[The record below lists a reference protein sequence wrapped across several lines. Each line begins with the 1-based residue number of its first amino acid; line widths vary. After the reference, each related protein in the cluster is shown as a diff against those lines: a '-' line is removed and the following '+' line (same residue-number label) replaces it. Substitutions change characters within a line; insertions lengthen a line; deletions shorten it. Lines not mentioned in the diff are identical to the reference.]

1 MRKPIVPFIISVSIL
16 IIACGNDTNNSDS
29 SVTNS
34 DTMAA
39 MTTDT
44 ASEKTYDVKILDN
57 KKDPTCGMP
66 VTAGVSDTAHYKNK
80 VIGFCS
86 GECKAEFSKNPEANI
101 AAAELVK

>member
-1 MRKPIVPFIISVSIL
+1 LFL
-16 IIACGNDTNNSDS
+16 TACGNETNNQAS
-29 SVTNS
+29 TATAI
-34 DTMAA
+34 DTIAA

-80 VIGFCS
+80 VIGFCAS
-86 GECKAEFSKNPEANI
+86 ECKAEFLKNPEANI
-101 AAAELVK
+101 AAAELIK

>member
-1 MRKPIVPFIISVSIL
+1 MRKPIIPFIISVSL
-16 IIACGNDTNNSDS
+16 FLIACGNETNNQAS
-29 SVTNS
+29 TATAI
-34 DTMAA
+34 DTIAA

-80 VIGFCS
+80 VIGFCAS
-86 GECKAEFSKNPEANI
+86 ECKAEFLKNPEANI
-101 AAAELVK
+101 AAAELNK

>member
-1 MRKPIVPFIISVSIL
+1 MRKAIITLFMCVSMFL
-16 IIACGNDTNNSDS
+16 IACGNSMNNQANTATD
-29 SVTNS
+29 S
-34 DTMAA
+34 DTIAA

-66 VTAGVSDTAHYKNK
+66 VTAGVSDTAIYKNK

-86 GECKAEFSKNPEANI
+86 GECKAEFLKNPEANI
-101 AAAELVK
+101 AAAELIK

>member
-1 MRKPIVPFIISVSIL
+1 MRKPIFPFITSISIL
-16 IIACGNDTNNSDS
+16 IIACGNETNNSDS

-66 VTAGVSDTAHYKNK
+66 VTAGVSDTAQYKNK

-86 GECKAEFSKNPEANI
+86 SECKAEFLKNPEANI
-101 AAAELVK
+101 AAAELIK

>member
-1 MRKPIVPFIISVSIL
+1 MRKPIIPFIIGVSIL
-16 IIACGNDTNNSDS
+16 IIACGNETNNSAS

-66 VTAGVSDTAHYKNK
+66 VTAGVSDTAQYKNK

-86 GECKAEFSKNPEANI
+86 SECKAEFLKNPEANI
-101 AAAELVK
+101 AAAELIK

>member
-1 MRKPIVPFIISVSIL
+1 MRKQIIPFIITVSL
-16 IIACGNDTNNSDS
+16 FLTACGNETNNSAS

-34 DTMAA
+34 DKMAA
-39 MTTDT
+39 TPTDT

-80 VIGFCS
+80 VIGFCAS
-86 GECKAEFSKNPEANI
+86 ECKAEFLKNPEANI
-101 AAAELVK
+101 AAAELIK

>member
-1 MRKPIVPFIISVSIL
+1 LGQQKGPS
-16 IIACGNDTNNSDS
+16 
-29 SVTNS
+29 
-34 DTMAA
+34 
-39 MTTDT
+39 
-44 ASEKTYDVKILDN
+44 
-57 KKDPTCGMP
+57 CGMP

>member
-1 MRKPIVPFIISVSIL
+1 MRKPIITLFISVSMFL
-16 IIACGNDTNNSDS
+16 LACGNETNNQAN
-29 SVTNS
+29 TTTAS
-34 DTMAA
+34 DTIAA

-66 VTAGVSDTAHYKNK
+66 VTAGISDTAHYKNK

-86 GECKAEFSKNPEANI
+86 TECKAEFLKNPTANI
-101 AAAELVK
+101 AAAELIK

>member
-1 MRKPIVPFIISVSIL
+1 MRKPIIPFIISVSLIL
-16 IIACGNDTNNSDS
+16 IACGNETNNQAS
-29 SVTNS
+29 TATAS

-39 MTTDT
+39 MTSDT